1 MGLQGKVVYYGSES
15 GLVRALLT
23 TNDPGCGAEAAGVLE
38 TLKLVGLLL
47 RPFGTLTDRQQDF
60 GHKLAVTLL
69 EIEILTK
76 DPSPNVDAYYDGW

>member
-1 MGLQGKVVYYGSES
+1 M
-15 GLVRALLT
+15 
-23 TNDPGCGAEAAGVLE
+23 LE
-38 TLKLVGLLL
+38 TLKLVSLLL
-47 RPFGTLTDRQQDF
+47 RPFGILTDCQQDF